1 LFKPTQLITVEE
13 ENNGII
19 SSWKKESQN

>member
-1 LFKPTQLITVEE
+1 MFKPTQLITVGE